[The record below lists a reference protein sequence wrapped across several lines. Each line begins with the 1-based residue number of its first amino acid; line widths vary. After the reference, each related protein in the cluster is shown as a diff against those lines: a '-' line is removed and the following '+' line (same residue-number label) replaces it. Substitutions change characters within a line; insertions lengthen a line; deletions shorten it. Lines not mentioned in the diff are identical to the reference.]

1 MIILSKSYLHKD
13 IYYKL
18 IIITIFFLLSF
29 ISYTKNLLSKNKIEI
44 KVIRYIKHK
53 KFNKPNIYL
62 KGKYLE
68 YQKYVKLLKEGYF
81 KNEIYHYNIFKPQ
94 ISFVASVYNKEKY
107 LTSFITSIQ
116 NQNLKEFELIFVD
129 DNSTDNSIK
138 IINNFMKKDK
148 RIKLI
153 KNKKNMGTLFTRY
166 NGAIYAKGEYIIFVD
181 SDDIVLKEGISN
193 SYNYI
198 KQKNLDMIEFN
209 TIFEENNNTVYISR
223 RYYKYSKII
232 YQPILSYIFYYT
244 KNKGLELNTALW
256 DKLTKREIVIKS
268 FNFMGKEYLN
278 KKIIIENDVIIL
290 FSLFQISNSFQY
302 IDEIGYYYCYE
313 NKDSI
318 TNTRYEPEKANQ
330 IIYSMFSNIEFL
342 YEKTKY
348 TNFDKYFCIYKLI
361 QGYNR
366 YKICFN
372 YLNRGFEFIKNI
384 FNNLLESNYISHENK
399 LIIRN
404 ISNEIFMNNT
414 FKKNNIF

>member
-1 MIILSKSYLHKD
+1 MKQ
-13 IYYKL
+13 
-18 IIITIFFLLSF
+18 F
-29 ISYTKNLLSKNKIEI
+29 
-44 KVIRYIKHK
+44 
-53 KFNKPNIYL
+53 
-62 KGKYLE
+62 
-68 YQKYVKLLKEGYF
+68 
-81 KNEIYHYNIFKPQ
+81 YHYNIFKPQ

>member
-1 MIILSKSYLHKD
+1 
-13 IYYKL
+13 
-18 IIITIFFLLSF
+18 
-29 ISYTKNLLSKNKIEI
+29 
-44 KVIRYIKHK
+44 
-53 KFNKPNIYL
+53 
-62 KGKYLE
+62 
-68 YQKYVKLLKEGYF
+68 
-81 KNEIYHYNIFKPQ
+81 
-94 ISFVASVYNKEKY
+94 
-107 LTSFITSIQ
+107 
-116 NQNLKEFELIFVD
+116 
-129 DNSTDNSIK
+129 
-138 IINNFMKKDK
+138 
-148 RIKLI
+148 
-153 KNKKNMGTLFTRY
+153 MGTLFTRY

-232 YQPILSYIFYYT
+232 YQPILSYIFYYK

-318 TNTRYEPEKANQ
+318 TNIRYEPEKANQ

-404 ISNEIFMNNT
+404 ISNEYL
-414 FKKNNIF
+414 